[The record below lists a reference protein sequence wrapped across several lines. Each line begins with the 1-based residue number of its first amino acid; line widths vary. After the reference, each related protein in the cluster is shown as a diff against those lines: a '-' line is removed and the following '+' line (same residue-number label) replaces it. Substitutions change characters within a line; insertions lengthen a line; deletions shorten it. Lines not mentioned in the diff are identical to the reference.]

1 MRISLILLFTLCFLT
16 GFSQRP
22 DRKLVQFS
30 GVIMNNDSNT
40 IVPYVTVTNISSRN
54 QIFSANYK
62 GYFSFVA
69 HESDTITFTAIGFRK
84 EAIVIP
90 QNVPDNRYT
99 IMLKMKQEIINLPVV
114 QVYPWASLDEFKR
127 EFMAMKFADDDLE
140 NAKKNISKDKLLA
153 LSASLPRDGREMQG
167 YNFQNNHYNLV
178 NKNINQRFA
187 NPLLNPFAWAA
198 FMQQIMQGDQSR
210 DKN

>member
-1 MRISLILLFTLCFLT
+1 MRITLVLLFTFSCLT
-16 GFSQRP
+16 CFSQKQ
-22 DRKLVQFS
+22 DKKLVQFS

-40 IVPYVTVTNISSRN
+40 IVPYVTVTNITSRN

-69 HESDTITFTAIGFRK
+69 HESDTIAFTAIGFRR

-90 QNVPDNRYT
+90 QNAPDNRYT
-99 IMLKMKQEIINLPVV
+99 IIVKMKQEIINLPAV
-114 QVYPWASLDEFKR
+114 QIYPWASLDEFKR
-127 EFMAMKFADDDLE
+127 EFMAIKFADDDLE
-140 NAKKNISKDKLLA
+140 IAKKNISKDKLIA

-198 FMQQIMQGDQSR
+198 FIQQITQGDKSR